1 MTDETGGP
9 LVPGDVPPH
18 RAEAEPPASAAD
30 LAGFDADA
38 AEQRAEAALAT
49 GGEEQLPPHHD
60 LLGFYDRLRTRVLET
75 VERRAGPLP
84 GGGIIALLLAPGIFI
99 LLVRLGFGQGGP
111 PPPGPPGGRAQ
122 PH

>member
-18 RAEAEPPASAAD
+18 LAEAEPPASAAD

-75 VERRAGPLP
+75 VERRAGRRPGGGGIAPLPAAALLTLP
-84 GGGIIALLLAPGIFI
+84 GGRGVA
-99 LLVRLGFGQGGP
+99 
-111 PPPGPPGGRAQ
+111 
-122 PH
+122 

>member
-75 VERRAGPLP
+75 VERRAGRLP
-84 GGGIIALLLAPGIFI
+84 EGGIIAPLLAPGLFI
-99 LLVRLGFGQGGP
+99 PLGRLGVVKGGARR
-111 PPPGPPGGRAQ
+111 PPGPR
-122 PH
+122 